1 MMMILADAIFL
12 RAIVESA
19 LEEDIGSGDIT
30 TIFTV
35 PEQAMSRAVISARED
50 GIVAGMDVAAMVFTA
65 VDPILK
71 FERKAADG
79 DRVTGGQP
87 LAVIEGRSR
96 SLLSGERVAL
106 NFMQRLSGIA
116 TRTARFVELVRG
128 THASVVDTR
137 KTTPGLRVLEKYAV
151 RVGGGRNHRFGLS
164 DGILIKDN
172 HIVAAGGITNAVE
185 SARKNAPHTLKIE
198 VEVRNLDEL
207 NEAIAADAD
216 IIMLDN
222 MDVETMRRAVETT
235 SGRAVLEASGGVN
248 EDTIAEIAATGVDI
262 ISVGALTHSVKALDI
277 GMDFEK

>member
-1 MMMILADAIFL
+1 MMILGDAIFL
-12 RAIVESA
+12 RAVVESA
-19 LEEDIGSGDIT
+19 LEEDIGAGDIT
-30 TIFTV
+30 TMLTV
-35 PEQAMSRAVISARED
+35 PEQAISRAVISARED
-50 GIVAGMDVAAMVFTA
+50 GVIAGMDVAAMVFAA

-71 FERKAADG
+71 LERKAADG
-79 DRVTGGQP
+79 DRVTGGQA
-87 LAVIEGRSR
+87 LIVVEGRSR

-106 NFMQRLSGIA
+106 NFLQRLSGIA
-116 TRTARFVELVRG
+116 TRTARFVDLVAG
-128 THASVVDTR
+128 TKARVVDTR

-207 NEAIAADAD
+207 KEAITAGAD

-222 MDVETMRRAVETT
+222 MNVETMRRAVEIT

-248 EDTIAEIAATGVDI
+248 EETVAGIAATDVDL

>member
-1 MMMILADAIFL
+1 MMILADAIFL
-12 RAIVESA
+12 RAIVEST

-30 TIFTV
+30 TILTV

-50 GIVAGMDVAAMVFTA
+50 GIVAGMDVASMVFTA
-65 VDPILK
+65 VDPILR

-106 NFMQRLSGIA
+106 NFLQRLSGIA
-116 TRTARFVELVRG
+116 TRTAGFVELVRG
-128 THASVVDTR
+128 TRASVVDTR

-185 SARKNAPHTLKIE
+185 SARMNAPHTLKIE

-207 NEAIAADAD
+207 REAIAAGAD

-222 MDVETMRRAVETT
+222 MDVETMRRAVEIT